1 MERAVVILKK
11 GQGRALKA
19 GGMWIFDNEIDR
31 IEGKFENGDLVIVQD
46 FDGYGMGTGFINTNS
61 KIRIRMMS
69 RKKEQEID
77 EAFLKMRVKNA
88 WEYRKMTVDTSSCR
102 VIFGEADFLPG
113 LVIDKFS
120 DILVIQSLALG
131 IDKMKEI
138 IIRLL
143 KEVMAEDSIVIR
155 GVFERSDAK
164 VRMQEGMEQ
173 IK

>member
-102 VIFGEADFLPG
+102 VIL
-113 LVIDKFS
+113 S
-120 DILVIQSLALG
+120 TWY
-131 IDKMKEI
+131 
-138 IIRLL
+138 
-143 KEVMAEDSIVIR
+143 
-155 GVFERSDAK
+155 
-164 VRMQEGMEQ
+164 
-173 IK
+173 